1 MGQRKKVAIVGY
13 TEHRALAPFTDDSWE
28 IWGLNDLYYELPE
41 IGVDRLRWFQL
52 HSWTGDL
59 PHDPRNERRSPV
71 NFQAGP
77 PHPRDPNHVLWL
89 QEQAKRIPVY
99 LLEPRA
105 EIPDARIF
113 PMDEAFRFFS
123 MDGGKTPNRYFTN
136 TISYMIAL
144 AIMEGAEEIGIYGV
158 DMMMGGGEGSEYGWQ
173 RPSCEFFLGVAKG
186 MGITVYIPD
195 ESDLLKC
202 AFPYGLSTGN
212 PFRKKLVAMLN
223 DYGRRRA
230 DCQSQRAQAD
240 AGNSELT
247 GAISTL
253 QWVLSSHLPGDGEES
268 VGRVPMPNSHKGLRG
283 VAPQIPD
290 TLSAPPVPQP
300 LPQSVTLDERQLEG
314 AIFSILQKRGM
325 LEPVPIGQTPS
336 DGSP

>member
-1 MGQRKKVAIVGY
+1 MGQRKKIAIVGY
-13 TEHRALAPFTDDSWE
+13 TEHRALAPFADDSWE

-59 PHDPRNERRSPV
+59 PHDPKNERRSPV

-89 QEQAKRIPVY
+89 QEQAERIPVY
-99 LLEPRA
+99 LLEPRP
-105 EIPDARIF
+105 EIPSARIF

-123 MDGGKTPNRYFTN
+123 TDGKTPNRYFTN

-173 RPSCEFFLGVAKG
+173 RPSCEFFLGVATG
-186 MGITVYIPD
+186 RGIKVYIPD

-202 AFPYGLSTGN
+202 AFPYGLSTAN
-212 PFRKKLVAMLN
+212 PFRKKLSAMLN
-223 DYGRRRA
+223 DYGRRRGE
-230 DCQSQRAQAD
+230 CQAQIAQAQ

-253 QWVLSSHLPGDGEES
+253 QWIMSSHLPGDGEES
-268 VGRVPMPNSHKGLRG
+268 VGRVPMPNSHKGMRG
-283 VAPQIPD
+283 VAPQLDSPA
-290 TLSAPPVPQP
+290 APQA
-300 LPQSVTLDERQLEG
+300 VTLDERQLEQVM
-314 AIFSILQKRGM
+314 FSILQKRGII
-325 LEPVPIGQTPS
+325 EAVPVGPVPS